1 MRVSLGKL
9 STLEPGRARVVEQM
23 IIVVLSAD
31 GVRAYRNECK
41 HLPAPLN
48 AGGGDV
54 EVSDALVCRSHG
66 ARFTLEEGLCFSG
79 PCRGKF
85 LDAIPIEVDG
95 DEMYAIVSRE
105 A

>member
-1 MRVSLGKL
+1 MRVALGKL
-9 STLEPGRARVVEQM
+9 STLEVGRARVVER

-31 GVRAYRNECK
+31 GVRAYWNECK

-85 LDAIPIEVDG
+85 LDAVALVTEG
-95 DEMYAIVSRE
+95 DELYALVP
-105 A
+105 

>member
-1 MRVSLGKL
+1 MRVALGKL
-9 STLEPGRARVVEQM
+9 STLEPGRARVVGEV
-23 IIVVLSAD
+23 IVVLSKD

-48 AGGGDV
+48 PGGGVV

-66 ARFTLEEGLCFSG
+66 ARYTLEEGLCFSG

-85 LDAIPIEVDG
+85 LDPIAIEQVG
-95 DEMYAIVSRE
+95 DELFALVRP